1 MRCLPRRALPE
12 AELAGQMWNMSFVS
26 LGTQPGLR
34 QGRRGLSL
42 RVPQA
47 PSAPGDSG
55 CVSRVGWTEG
65 TVSLPWTRADQT
77 AAGGGGG
84 HRREL
89 GLTFRGVSGLHGPC
103 KNERLTERKAPECSF
118 LSGPGQREE
127 AVVGDRRW
135 TEASRDGSRSAAGEA
150 PSVASARPGD
160 RAGALRVPGDVRRK
174 AGCKPPPL
182 RAPSTRGDL
191 RPQEPA

>member
-1 MRCLPRRALPE
+1 MPA
-12 AELAGQMWNMSFVS
+12 
-26 LGTQPGLR
+26 TPGAA
-34 QGRRGLSL
+34 RG
-42 RVPQA
+42 
-47 PSAPGDSG
+47 
-55 CVSRVGWTEG
+55 RVGWTNVEYVLCVPGDTAWAEAGEAWLVTEG
-65 TVSLPWTRADQT
+65 PSSTVSPWGQRMCQQ
-77 AAGGGGG
+77 GGLDGGHSVSAVDSG
-84 HRREL
+84 RPDGGWGWGRHRREL